1 MKPAALIGT
10 LAAALLIGAIAV
22 GQFIALPALA
32 ASPLL
37 DANLAKAVAGPL
49 ALRFADVIFAASAVL
64 ALAAPKWI
72 ASRAGTTLALVLT
85 GAALANRLLL
95 VPHLGR
101 LWTRVDLVAG
111 RPADLL
117 AEAQRWADH
126 QQWLL
131 VGMLVLAVVLVGLAT
146 RRPV

>member
-1 MKPAALIGT
+1 MKPAALLGT

-22 GQFIALPALA
+22 GHFVALPALA

-37 DANLAKAVAGPL
+37 DANLAKAVSGPL
-49 ALRFADVIFAASAVL
+49 ALRLADLIFAASAVL
-64 ALAAPKWI
+64 ALTAPRWI

-85 GAALANRLLL
+85 GAALAHRLLL

-117 AEAQRWADH
+117 AEAQRWAEH

-131 VGMLVLAVVLVGLAT
+131 VGMLLLAVVLLGLAT
-146 RRPV
+146 RRSV

>member
-1 MKPAALIGT
+1 MRPAALIGAA
-10 LAAALLIGAIAV
+10 AAALLLGAIVV
-22 GQFIALPALA
+22 GHFVALPAIA

-37 DANLAKAVAGPL
+37 DANLAKAVSGPL
-49 ALRFADVIFAASAVL
+49 ASRLADILFAASAAL
-64 ALAAPKWI
+64 ALAAPRWI
-72 ASRAGTTLALVLT
+72 ASRAGTTLALVLV
-85 GAALANRLLL
+85 GAALAHRLLL

-101 LWTRVDLVAG
+101 LWARVDLVAG

-131 VGMLVLAVVLVGLAT
+131 VAMAALTIAVLGLAT
-146 RRPV
+146 RRQV

>member
-10 LAAALLIGAIAV
+10 LAAALLFGAIAV
-22 GQFIALPALA
+22 GHFVVLPAFA

-37 DANLAKAVAGPL
+37 DPNLAKAVSSPL
-49 ALRFADVIFAASAVL
+49 ALHLADLVAGASVVV
-64 ALAAPKWI
+64 ALAAPRWI
-72 ASRAGTTLALVLT
+72 AHRAGTTLALILCA
-85 GAALANRLLL
+85 AALAHRLLL
-95 VPHLGR
+95 APHLAR
-101 LWTRVDLVAG
+101 AWARVDLVAG

-131 VGMLVLAVVLVGLAT
+131 VAILALTIALLGLAT
-146 RRPV
+146 RRSV